1 MNAYSAFFSTAR
13 RNDERSNWINGKE
26 RERKTETKRKDES
39 GAKTREGGRER
50 ERERGGH
57 SQIIGYNGE
66 GCDE

>member
-26 RERKTETKRKDES
+26 KQRQRERMNRGQKR
-39 GAKTREGGRER
+39 GRER
-50 ERERGGH
+50 ERGH